1 MAEVK
6 QEFAQVG
13 RLSWARV
20 VRVRARVRV
29 VVRRRVVCM
38 FVALG
43 W

>member
-20 VRVRARVRV
+20 VRARVRV